1 MQPESIASI
10 IALAKENTRVELIEG
25 VPHLI
30 HPTGTQATQLHHLL
44 AQPNRMR
51 RHITLADLGE
61 MVAYLKELIATD
73 GAHYPVIYAHYEQ
86 KTFTLYPDYHK
97 ADTLEWLDH
106 KADTRLTYSREFET
120 WRAKNGQ
127 RMNQTDFAEFIDSNV
142 VDIIEP
148 TGATMVTMA
157 QTLEAT
163 RTEVFKSAVRV
174 SSGEHQFTWAN
185 TGDAHQNT
193 VIPERFKIAVRIYQ
207 GDEDAIEL
215 TAKLYYRIKDGAVT
229 FFYQLHRVDEIIEKL
244 WTEKLVTLRENL
256 KDAAQVFA
264 GNGSFAAIP

>member
-10 IALAKENTRVELIEG
+10 IQLAKETTRVETIAG

-30 HPTGTQATQLHHLL
+30 HPIGTQATAMANLL
-44 AQPNRMR
+44 DCPNRVR
-51 RHITLADLGE
+51 RTIDLADLDE
-61 MVAYLKELIATD
+61 LANYLAELQATGD
-73 GAHYPVIYAHYEQ
+73 CSYPVIFADYSQ
-86 KTFTLYPDYHK
+86 KKFTLYPDFHTGGK
-97 ADTLEWLDH
+97 VEWLDH
-106 KADTRLTYSREFET
+106 LVTTQLTFSREFTT
-120 WRAKNGQ
+120 WRQKSGS
-127 RMNQTDFAEFIDSNV
+127 RMSQTDFAEFIDTNV

-148 TGATMVTMA
+148 SGSVMLTMA

-193 VIPERFKIAVRIYQ
+193 LIPERFKIAVRIYQ
-207 GDEDAIEL
+207 GDEDSIEL
-215 TAKLYYRIKDGAVT
+215 TAKLYYRIKDGAIT

-244 WTEKLVTLRENL
+244 WNEKLIKLRE
-256 KDAAQVFA
+256 AVAHSAEVYA
-264 GNGSFAAIP
+264 GTYAGQSL